1 MKLTL
6 GPFNDTGKELPT
18 DPEIGDPLTIKAAH
32 RLATDIKHKRARGI
46 DVIAEHAAA
55 KRRRHIEIEQSAANT
70 FPVLV
75 AKFIT
80 EYARKRT
87 RRWRRTARFLGLR
100 YPREGEGAPEV
111 IPKGLCDRWA
121 NRLVGA
127 ISASD
132 IYDVVYETQHLGVPG
147 LTRQKT
153 GQITDGMAR
162 VMFAAL
168 SGFFSWCVQ
177 HRKLDKNPATGGYR
191 PKPPKARDRVLSE
204 AEIVSFWNACD
215 KIGEPIGQVLQVLLL
230 TGCRVNEVREMQRAE
245 LSDGIWTI
253 PGTRTKNHLTH
264 VVPLPP
270 LARDIIASVKPIA
283 SKAGFVF
290 TISGK
295 KPVSISS
302 THKHRLDALMGVQ
315 SWTQHDL
322 RRTAA
327 TGMAGIGI
335 PPHIVEACL
344 NHVSGAKAS
353 VAGIY
358 NRAAY
363 EPEKKAALERWA
375 SYIEGLVSGKSG
387 NILSGDF
394 AVKRGRK

>member
-1 MKLTL
+1 
-6 GPFNDTGKELPT
+6 
-18 DPEIGDPLTIKAAH
+18 
-32 RLATDIKHKRARGI
+32 
-46 DVIAEHAAA
+46 
-55 KRRRHIEIEQSAANT
+55 
-70 FPVLV
+70 
-75 AKFIT
+75 
-80 EYARKRT
+80 
-87 RRWRRTARFLGLR
+87 
-100 YPREGEGAPEV
+100 
-111 IPKGLCDRWA
+111 
-121 NRLVGA
+121 
-127 ISASD
+127 
-132 IYDVVYETQHLGVPG
+132 
-147 LTRQKT
+147 
-153 GQITDGMAR
+153 
-162 VMFAAL
+162 
-168 SGFFSWCVQ
+168 
-177 HRKLDKNPATGGYR
+177 
-191 PKPPKARDRVLSE
+191 
-204 AEIVSFWNACD
+204 
-215 KIGEPIGQVLQVLLL
+215 
-230 TGCRVNEVREMQRAE
+230 
-245 LSDGIWTI
+245 
-253 PGTRTKNHLTH
+253 
-264 VVPLPP
+264 
-270 LARDIIASVKPIA
+270 
-283 SKAGFVF
+283 VF